1 MSTLLDP
8 LPEPDPREITE
19 RLRSYMGNKKISRS
33 KLALAAGIGRTPLG
47 AKLDDN
53 GQFTLNELLA
63 IARALGKS
71 WLWVMTGVDDP
82 ADGGGGPDDGGRVAP
97 PDGLEPSTAR
107 LTVGSSAN

>member
-1 MSTLLDP
+1 MSTLVDP

-53 GQFTLNELLA
+53 GQFTLNEVLA
-63 IARALGKS
+63 IARALNKS

-82 ADGGGGPDDGGRVAP
+82 ADSGGGPDDGGSLAP
-97 PDGLEPSTAR
+97 PLGLEPRTVR
-107 LTVGSSAN
+107 LTVAAKAA